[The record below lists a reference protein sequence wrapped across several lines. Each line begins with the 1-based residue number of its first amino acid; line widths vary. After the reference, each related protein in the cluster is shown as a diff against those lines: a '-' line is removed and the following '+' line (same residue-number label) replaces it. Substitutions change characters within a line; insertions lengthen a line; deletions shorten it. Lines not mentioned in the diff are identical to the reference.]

1 MADNCFA
8 DNSPLPSHHGNGEEK
23 TMLLDRAPIKE
34 KEPIKM
40 HLKFRVTNYLRTVYA
55 EKGSTPP
62 PQVSVFL

>member
-1 MADNCFA
+1 
-8 DNSPLPSHHGNGEEK
+8 
-23 TMLLDRAPIKE
+23 MLLDRAPIKE